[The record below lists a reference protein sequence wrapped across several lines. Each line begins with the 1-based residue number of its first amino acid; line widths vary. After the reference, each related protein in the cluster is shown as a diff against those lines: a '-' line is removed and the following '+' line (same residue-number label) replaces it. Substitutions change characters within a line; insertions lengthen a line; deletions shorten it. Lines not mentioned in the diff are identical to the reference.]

1 MNRWR
6 ACALA
11 VVLATVGCGSNS
23 SGGDAGGAGGAS
35 AGAGGTS
42 SSGGSSQGSGGTSAG
57 SGGTSAGSG
66 GTSPGTGGT
75 SSTGGASGSAGAS
88 GTGGVTGTSP
98 LPEGNIG
105 IASHYPGDVG
115 IASDPDVLFA
125 DDFESYKQASDL
137 QTKWTY
143 YYQTQD
149 VALTTTA
156 ADVYAGKQAVEFT
169 IPQQTAELSD
179 GLDKDISPEQ
189 DIIFLRYYGKI
200 MAPFDVIGSSHNGSG
215 ISAHYFGPNNQ
226 ATPGVPADGTNK
238 YLVNL
243 EMWRGDASTA
253 SPGDL
258 NTYVYWPEQR
268 SNYGDHFFPNGDVE
282 PNTSIKDDFGPN
294 FLSRPN
300 LIPSLDA
307 WHCYELMV
315 RANTPGQRD
324 GRIAGWFDGKLVMDF
339 MNLRLRDVASLTMN
353 RIQVSLHI
361 GTNPNGVAK
370 KWVDNVVAATS
381 YIGPLA
387 Q

>member
-6 ACALA
+6 AGALAVALA
-11 VVLATVGCGSNS
+11 VVGCGSSSS
-23 SGGDAGGAGGAS
+23 SGNTGGAGGAGGAPS
-35 AGAGGTS
+35 T
-42 SSGGSSQGSGGTSAG
+42 GGSSQGSGGTSA
-57 SGGTSAGSG
+57 S
-66 GTSPGTGGT
+66 
-75 SSTGGASGSAGAS
+75 GGASGSAGAS

-98 LPEGNIG
+98 LPQGNNG
-105 IASHYPGDVG
+105 IAARYPGDVG
-115 IASDPDVLFA
+115 IASDPDVIFA
-125 DDFESYKQASDL
+125 DDFESYKQTSDL

-179 GLDKDISPEQ
+179 ALDKDISPEQ
-189 DIIFLRYYGKI
+189 NIVFLRYYGKI
-200 MAPFDVIGSSHNGSG
+200 MAPFDVVGSSHNGSG

-243 EMWRGDASTA
+243 EMWRGDTSTP

-268 SNYGDHFFPNGDVE
+268 SNYGDHFFPNGDVM

-294 FLSRPN
+294 FVSRPN
-300 LIPSLDA
+300 VIPSLDQ

-315 RANTPGQRD
+315 RANTPGLRD
-324 GRIAGWFDGKLVMDF
+324 GRIAGWLDGKLVMDF

-353 RIQVSLHI
+353 RIQISLH
-361 GTNPNGVAK
+361 TKSNPNGVAK
-370 KWVDNVVAATS
+370 KWVDDVVAATS
-381 YIGPLA
+381 YIGPLV